1 MMPSLDTLN
10 HTWKKL
16 KYLFMRLFKRDSC
29 KRFNK
34 VRIVLAEKV
43 REAVKEHA
51 QKVFPN
57 FS

>member
-16 KYLFMRLFKRDSC
+16 KFLFIRLFKRGSC
-29 KRFNK
+29 TKFNRA
-34 VRIVLAEKV
+34 RITLAEKV
-43 REAVKEHA
+43 RDVVKQYA

-57 FS
+57 F